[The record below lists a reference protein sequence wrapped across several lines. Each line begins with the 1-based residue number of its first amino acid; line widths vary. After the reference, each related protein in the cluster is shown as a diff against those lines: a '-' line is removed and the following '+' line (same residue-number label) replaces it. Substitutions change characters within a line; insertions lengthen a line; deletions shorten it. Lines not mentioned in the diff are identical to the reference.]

1 MPETA
6 SAAPAAEPFPALPT
20 PATEGSLS
28 GSSKSLSS
36 PGSLAVGMRTLVPHL
51 GQTPFL
57 PARNALTLSLC
68 PLGQWNL
75 IPIAANGERA
85 PLCSPPW
92 GSRPWGNAN
101 DLLYTP
107 PKPPRL
113 RGAKVR
119 G

>member
-1 MPETA
+1 MAAETA
-6 SAAPAAEPFPALPT
+6 GALGAAITGAATAAEPLLLEVPSWVASVSST
-20 PATEGSLS
+20 SLS
-28 GSSKSLSS
+28 TR

-101 DLLYTP
+101 DLLYAP
-107 PKPPRL
+107 PK
-113 RGAKVR
+113 
-119 G
+119 